1 MLKKLFKILSN
12 DNGRDYVMK
21 PVITKI
27 REKSEFERKRK
38 NALLNIAVNSG
49 LYSEGGGDFLN
60 SPPPCTALKNRIPRM
75 PCQRTIHEKENPCFP
90 FFALEF
96 DE

>member
-27 REKSEFERKRK
+27 RKKSEFERKRK

-49 LYSEGGGDFLN
+49 LYSEGGGGGFFKI
-60 SPPPCTALKNRIPRM
+60 PPPCLKK
-75 PCQRTIHEKENPCFP
+75 Q
-90 FFALEF
+90 
-96 DE
+96 DS